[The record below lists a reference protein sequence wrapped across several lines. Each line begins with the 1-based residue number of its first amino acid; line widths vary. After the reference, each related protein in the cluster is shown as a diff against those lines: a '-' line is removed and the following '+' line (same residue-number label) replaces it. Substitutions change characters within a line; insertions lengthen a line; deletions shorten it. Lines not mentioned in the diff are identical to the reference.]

1 MRLCRE
7 FALELFGLAL
17 SDGTIQQAIHESG
30 YAGAPLNA
38 QLTAEATTAQ
48 EGFCDE
54 SPHFQAGKRLWLWVF
69 TTATTAVFFIGRR
82 TKEVFWGRIGH
93 DFAGWLMADGYRVY
107 RAYAYRLRCWAHL
120 IGKARGLAETFTAHV
135 QGYGRTLM
143 ETFEALLEAV
153 YQAREGP
160 PRDLRPLLAAELARL
175 KALCQK
181 LSRSSNAKAAALGR
195 EFLNDWEA
203 LFRVLEFPHLAL
215 TNNFAERLLRHW
227 VILRRI
233 TYGTRTVQG
242 SLTQATI
249 ASIMETCRLRKAS
262 PLRYLHQV
270 IAARR
275 RGGDVPPLAPVPA
288 AA

>member
-69 TTATTAVFFIGRR
+69 ATATTAVFFIGRR

-93 DFAGWLMADGYRVY
+93 DFAGWLMADGYRGY
-107 RAYAYRLRCWAHL
+107 REYAY
-120 IGKARGLAETFTAHV
+120 
-135 QGYGRTLM
+135 
-143 ETFEALLEAV
+143 
-153 YQAREGP
+153 
-160 PRDLRPLLAAELARL
+160 RPLLAAELTRL

-203 LFRVLEFPHLAL
+203 LFRVLEFPRLAL